1 MNTCDKCDKE
11 FKFNYLLK
19 RHQNNK
25 FPCITDTSL
34 ITKYDNKINNIDT
47 KILELTEQSIQTKK
61 ICMFCNKKFNNKNNV
76 ERHIFSSCIIKKEMI
91 DNKNKIIE
99 EKNKLEKQEETNK
112 LREEILSLKKVMA
125 NIIEKNNK
133 NKNDN
138 DNDNI
143 TFNQV
148 INNNINNI
156 NNTNNNL
163 IININPLGKENLTHI
178 TEADYKKYL
187 SGFFPGFIQFIE
199 KIHFDDNAPENH
211 NICITNL
218 KSKHVYVNENN
229 KWIVKEK
236 HDILDNFITKKYN
249 LLTDKFEE
257 FEENNIINDKIID
270 NFKEF
275 QENYDN
281 VESQKNTKNN
291 IMLMM
296 YNNRDKV
303 KTN

>member
-1 MNTCDKCDKE
+1 MITCEKCDKE
-11 FKFNYLLK
+11 FKYEYLLK

-25 FPCITDTSL
+25 KQCINDISL
-34 ITKYDNKINNIDT
+34 ITKYDNKINNIDI

-61 ICMFCNKKFNNKNNV
+61 TCMFCNKNFNNKNNV
-76 ERHIFSSCIIKKEMI
+76 ERHILSSCQIKKDMLNE
-91 DNKNKIIE
+91 KNKIIE
-99 EKNKLEKQEETNK
+99 DKNKVKIQEESNK
-112 LREEILSLKKVMA
+112 LHAEIKSLKNTVAKLIKKQT
-125 NIIEKNNK
+125 N
-133 NKNDN
+133 
-138 DNDNI
+138 NI
-143 TFNQV
+143 TYNQV
-148 INNNINNI
+148 I

-163 IININPLGKENLTHI
+163 IININSFGKEDLSHI

-187 SGFFPGFIQFIE
+187 SGFFPGFIKFIE
-199 KIHFDDNAPENH
+199 KVHFDDNVPENH
-211 NICITNL
+211 NICISNL
-218 KSKHVYVNENN
+218 KSKYVYVYENN

-236 HDILDNFITKKYN
+236 DDILDNFITKKYN

-291 IMLMM
+291 IMLMI